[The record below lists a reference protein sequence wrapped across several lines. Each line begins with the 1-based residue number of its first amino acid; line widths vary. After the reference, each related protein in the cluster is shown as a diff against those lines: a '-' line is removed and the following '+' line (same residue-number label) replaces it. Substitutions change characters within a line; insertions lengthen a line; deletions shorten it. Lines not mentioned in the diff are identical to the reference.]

1 MILQSDGAGVEESA
15 AKLLSPSSHPP
26 SPPLLLLLL
35 LLLQQPASSPSSY
48 FLQPGEGFPD
58 TSQEK
63 NSDEVNTGDMIR
75 VWMLDVDDAGH
86 DHDCLVSWSAHGE
99 TPTDLTL
106 ASGWNAVKI

>member
-26 SPPLLLLLL
+26 SPPRLLL

-58 TSQEK
+58 TSQEMEK

-75 VWMLDVDDAGH
+75 VCLVGWMLMM
-86 DHDCLVSWSAHGE
+86 LVMIMIAW
-99 TPTDLTL
+99 
-106 ASGWNAVKI
+106 

>member
-35 LLLQQPASSPSSY
+35 LQQPASSPSNY

-75 VWMLDVDDAGH
+75 VCLEGWMVMMRVMIMIA
-86 DHDCLVSWSAHGE
+86 W
-99 TPTDLTL
+99 
-106 ASGWNAVKI
+106 